1 MTKSEKII
9 KKRYAAETRF
19 RIYGKIAVG
28 IGILTVCFLL
38 YTVFSAGYSAFKSTS
53 VAVDLDLDPNLMR
66 LETSVTSDNIA
77 KADMLNLLRRN
88 LIKIYPEIR
97 KRRERKDLFLM
108 FSSVAPQEIRHWVQ
122 KNLESIGT
130 KQRFWLTASSSLDQI
145 YKGNA
150 PRDIEEKSRLLS
162 DLQLNLL
169 DQWNSEG
176 KIRSNFNWY
185 FFSNGDSS
193 K

>member
-176 KIRSNFNWY
+176 KIRSDFNWY
-185 FFSNGDSS
+185 FFIHYCF
-193 K
+193 

>member
-77 KADMLNLLRRN
+77 KADMLNLLRSN
-88 LIKIYPEIR
+88 LIKVYPDIR
-97 KRRERKDLFLM
+97 KRRERKERRE
-108 FSSVAPQEIRHWVQ
+108 A
-122 KNLESIGT
+122 K
-130 KQRFWLTASSSLDQI
+130 
-145 YKGNA
+145 KG
-150 PRDIEEKSRLLS
+150 S
-162 DLQLNLL
+162 
-169 DQWNSEG
+169 G
-176 KIRSNFNWY
+176 IRSRFCIRR
-185 FFSNGDSS
+185 GPVGGVTSS
-193 K
+193 RPTP

>member
-53 VAVDLDLDPNLMR
+53 VAVDLDLDPKLMR

-97 KRRERKDLFLM
+97 KRRERKDLTRQPLEGSADLVPRTSEILNFLDLPC
-108 FSSVAPQEIRHWVQ
+108 FSVF
-122 KNLESIGT
+122 SIYG
-130 KQRFWLTASSSLDQI
+130 AGYIS
-145 YKGNA
+145 G
-150 PRDIEEKSRLLS
+150 
-162 DLQLNLL
+162 
-169 DQWNSEG
+169 
-176 KIRSNFNWY
+176 
-185 FFSNGDSS
+185 
-193 K
+193 